1 MDQTAPEPEGPP
13 QTTGPDTPPTG
24 QGTAQD
30 IPTDTPE
37 PVNHAPQNP
46 QDPSPVPSP
55 HDRSPYRFGQR
66 PKSIWDVPR
75 DQRQDCNPVLLK
87 GYGAGYHMAPPHEY
101 PNAYTKSAVRASMR
115 DSLAAL
121 VDLVAENIQKGEH
134 RKWRILEVM
143 RAVDI
148 LAKYS
153 LGESVGE
160 LSTDTVARAAIE
172 VVREL
177 YGSEAALEF
186 IPRFKQR
193 LGDYA

>member
-1 MDQTAPEPEGPP
+1 
-13 QTTGPDTPPTG
+13 
-24 QGTAQD
+24 
-30 IPTDTPE
+30 
-37 PVNHAPQNP
+37 
-46 QDPSPVPSP
+46 
-55 HDRSPYRFGQR
+55 
-66 PKSIWDVPR
+66 
-75 DQRQDCNPVLLK
+75 
-87 GYGAGYHMAPPHEY
+87 MAPPHEY